1 MYTHTGTFVAFKLL
15 KIFDD
20 FQWLNKSK
28 RRISSNVQTKGHCT
42 GRQTRHLQTQQAIIM
57 GLKLKAK
64 LSTDHFLTAFNKYRH
79 IRTAL
84 HYKTKTA
91 TVLKHRGISF
101 IKRNNMALLMFV
113 HKYMNLQR
121 GHSLWPQWQFTSH
134 SFTLTCAYT
143 TWDGSVHLDVQ
154 HPLPAQTPTADC
166 LSI

>member
-1 MYTHTGTFVAFKLL
+1 MIRLNMKILFQFMPRAFDNSSTPRNAFQFHSHLKCIHTHTGTFVAFKLL

-64 LSTDHFLTAFNKYRH
+64 LSTDHFLTAFNKYRL

-84 HYKTKTA
+84 HQKTKTA

-101 IKRNNMALLMFV
+101 IKRNMMALMMFV
-113 HKYMNLQR
+113 HKYMNRWR
-121 GHSLWPQWQFTSH
+121 GHSLWPQ
-134 SFTLTCAYT
+134 
-143 TWDGSVHLDVQ
+143 
-154 HPLPAQTPTADC
+154 
-166 LSI
+166 